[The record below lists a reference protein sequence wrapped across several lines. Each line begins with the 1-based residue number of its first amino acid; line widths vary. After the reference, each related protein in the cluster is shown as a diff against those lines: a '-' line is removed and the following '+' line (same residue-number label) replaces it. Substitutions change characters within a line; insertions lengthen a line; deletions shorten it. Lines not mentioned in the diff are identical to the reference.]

1 MKRISWLPKMDTTG
15 WEKQSQKRLKRLKIS
30 AVIRIDFQEKKVS
43 TNLLA
48 AKNSMDE
55 VASQIIFRK
64 YRAGIYVAPFVVHE
78 KSRIFRN
85 HPHWI
90 LKDDHDNQIVMDND
104 EEGKLYALDGSHDDE
119 KGYIA
124 KVFRNFS
131 KMGFI
136 YFELDYLG
144 WGLQDSSVVQRAKK
158 GKSSVQIF
166 RAIMDLIREEVG
178 AGCFLTANRAPYSP
192 LIGYVDAMRI
202 EKDHSWKWNEDTERI
217 LQESYSTQY
226 FNNVFWQN
234 DPDVVFLRNYKTE
247 FTNEEQK
254 SLALWAGFMGGTVGI
269 SDNFELIESEKL
281 RLWRFLEPTKRPE
294 SAVLPFWG
302 NNVINKVAVR
312 RYKKLSGWGVLI
324 LNDTNQSVTETYQI
338 IDLIGQRDA
347 CIFVWE
353 PGFSLGLGKAA
364 KITVILSSHESKLY
378 FISDEN
384 ENPSLELKISGKEN
398 TNS

>member
-1 MKRISWLPKMDTTG
+1 
-15 WEKQSQKRLKRLKIS
+15 
-30 AVIRIDFQEKKVS
+30 
-43 TNLLA
+43 
-48 AKNSMDE
+48 MDE

-104 EEGKLYALDGSHDDE
+104 EEGKLYALDGRHDDV

-136 YFELDYLG
+136 YFELDYLD
-144 WGLQDSSVVQRAKK
+144 WGLQDSSVVQRTKK

-166 RAIMDLIREEVG
+166 RAIMDIIRKEVG